1 MKEIINIY
9 GWCQSL
15 VTVGVALVTLL
26 FVCYRIIYRKVRKID
41 SYYFS
46 DVLVDC
52 ISFAVL
58 SSASF
63 VLFCMYDLSVA
74 TPSRA
79 RQCVESSASSLTFD
93 DFNKWFS
100 GEPEAQALVDPLPEE
115 VVGCVYCFNE
125 AKSAYD
131 YVYCIGS
138 SDHRVTFTIKVDE
151 NGSNILEWT

>member
-9 GWCQSL
+9 WYLPMLIFITIALAAVACMIYKFIDLKLREEPHAFSNA
-15 VTVGVALVTLL
+15 VGNPLAIGVL
-26 FVCYRIIYRKVRKID
+26 F
-41 SYYFS
+41 
-46 DVLVDC
+46 
-52 ISFAVL
+52 ISVFI
-58 SSASF
+58 
-63 VLFCMYDLSVA
+63 LFCMYDLSVA

-100 GEPEAQALVDPLPEE
+100 GEPEAQALADPLPEE
-115 VVGCVYCFNE
+115 VIGCVYCFNE